1 MTKLS
6 VNLNKIALIRN
17 SRENGIPNLINFV
30 QLAINSGA
38 DGITLH
44 PRPDQRHATK
54 NDVSEIKSLL
64 LDYSNIELNVE
75 GNPFHNLM
83 DIAEEFCPTQCT
95 FVPDDIN
102 TLTSNSGWDL
112 EKHGK
117 QLSPFIKRL
126 QDKGVRVSL
135 FMEPTPEA
143 MDQAHELGVD
153 RVELYT
159 EPYAVA
165 YAEQRAQEI
174 LPTYFKSSS
183 RANELGL
190 GINAGHDLNK
200 DNLRLFLCAVPNV
213 REVSIGH
220 AIVVDSLYH
229 GFSSVVKEYKKITS
243 GENPS

>member
-17 SRENGIPNLINFV
+17 SRQNGIPNLMDFV

-38 DGITLH
+38 DGITVH

-54 NDVSEIKSLL
+54 NDVFQIKRFLL
-64 LDYSNIELNVE
+64 EHSNIELNVE

-83 DIAEEFCPTQCT
+83 DITEEFCPTQCT

-112 EKHGK
+112 EKYGK
-117 QLSPFIKRL
+117 KLSPLIKRL
-126 QDKGVRVSL
+126 QDRGIRVSL
-135 FMEPTPEA
+135 FMEPNSEA

-165 YAEQRAQEI
+165 YAKQRAQEI
-174 LPTYFKSSS
+174 LPTYLESSS
-183 RANELGL
+183 RACALGM

-200 DNLRLFLCAVPNV
+200 DNLRLFLSTVPNV
-213 REVSIGH
+213 SEVSIGH
-220 AIVVDSLYH
+220 AIVVDSLH
-229 GFSSVVKEYKKITS
+229 RGFSSVVKEYKDITS
-243 GENPS
+243 GKNSS